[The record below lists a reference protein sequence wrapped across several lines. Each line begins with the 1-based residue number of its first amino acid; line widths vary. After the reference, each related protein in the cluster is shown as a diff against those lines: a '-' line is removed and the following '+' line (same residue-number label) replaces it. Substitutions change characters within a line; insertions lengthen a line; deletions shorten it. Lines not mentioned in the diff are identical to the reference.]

1 MIYLAELIVYFTAEI
16 FKASLQVAWEV
27 ITPKNHMEAGVIAVP
42 LDVKTNLEITVLS
55 SLISLTPGT
64 LSIDVSE
71 DRSHLFVHAMYIPH
85 GDVERLRQELKDGFE
100 RRVIRI
106 FN

>member
-1 MIYLAELIVYFTAEI
+1 V
-16 FKASLQVAWEV
+16 
-27 ITPKNHMEAGVIAVP
+27 AVP

-64 LSIDVSE
+64 LSLDVSE

-85 GDVERLRQELKDGFE
+85 GDADRLRNEIKMGFE
-100 RRVIRI
+100 RRVLKI